1 MLKEI
6 ALAAFSLLGILLSAG
21 ISYLISKKSFD
32 AELEKVRKQFTQK
45 LYEKRLESYPLLYEI
60 LSSFQKLIRS
70 KKADNHSFDAFI
82 KEYQAWNSRY
92 GILLSAISVVECH
105 LFSEYVREMG
115 WQEDKALSELLPR
128 MIRIEHS
135 LKTELGIF
143 ESADYHNP
151 EKINQKINA
160 MIRERKA
167 EILAGNSSHSSDP
180 KRKQG

>member
-6 ALAAFSLLGILLSAG
+6 MLAAFSLFGILLSAG

-32 AELEKVRKQFTQK
+32 AELEKIRKQFTQK
-45 LYEKRLESYPLLYEI
+45 LFEKRLEFYPLLYEI
-60 LSSFQKLIRS
+60 LSSFQKLIRAG
-70 KKADNHSFDAFI
+70 KANGHSFEAFI

-92 GILLSAISVVECH
+92 GIFLSARSVVESH
-105 LFSEYVREMG
+105 LFSEYVRETG
-115 WQEDKALSELLPR
+115 WQEDKALTELLPR

-143 ESADYHNP
+143 ESTDYHNP
-151 EKINQKINA
+151 EEINQKINA

-167 EILAGNSSHSSDP
+167 EILSSVPSHNSDA
-180 KRKQG
+180 K